1 MEELAAI
8 ESDLDLKLKELDR
21 KFSGAIDQLV
31 LSYDEH
37 MKMILPKP
45 KLLPIRI
52 NVAIPCKGGLRI
64 ENVHVKAYDNVED
77 VFKVVEEYQ
86 LQRGD
91 PVLSWQ
97 KETIKV
103 RVTGPLYEDGLE
115 EAKNED

>member
-1 MEELAAI
+1 MAAI
-8 ESDLDLKLKELDR
+8 ESELDLKLKELDR

-37 MKMILPKP
+37 MKKILPRP

-52 NVAIPCKGGLRI
+52 NVAISCKGGLRI
-64 ENVHVKAYDNVED
+64 ENVHVKAYDNVDD

-86 LQRGD
+86 QQRGD

-103 RVTGPLYEDGLE
+103 RITGPLYEDGPE